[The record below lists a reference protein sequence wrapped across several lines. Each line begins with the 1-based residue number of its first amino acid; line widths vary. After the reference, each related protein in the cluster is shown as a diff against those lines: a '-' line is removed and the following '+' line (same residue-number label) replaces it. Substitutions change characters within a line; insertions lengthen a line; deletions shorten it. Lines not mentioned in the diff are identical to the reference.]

1 MKRIISAFVLLI
13 ILVCSLASCNNS
25 SNNTSNNNTNAQLPI
40 SAYENLN
47 VIEKRLFDELIDSV
61 NIFYNPSDVRI
72 VSIADATLYAS
83 NSPVIQYTGEYTF
96 ILKLKSTNQ
105 LGGAITRWYK
115 LENDVLKVSNAD
127 YSVVEV
133 GWVNFYDFSNMGEEL
148 PVSCA
153 KINAALNEH
162 WGF

>member
-1 MKRIISAFVLLI
+1 MKRSISVLVLLT
-13 ILVCSLASCNNS
+13 ILVCSLASCNSS
-25 SNNTSNNNTNAQLPI
+25 SNNTSNDSTNTQLPI
-40 SAYENLN
+40 SAYEKLN
-47 VIEKRLFDELIDSV
+47 IIEKRLFDELIDSV
-61 NIFYNPSDVRI
+61 DIFYNPSDVRI

-83 NSPVIQYTGEYTF
+83 DSPLKQYSGEYTF
-96 ILKLKSTNQ
+96 ILQLKSTNQ
-105 LGGAITRWYK
+105 LGGSITRWYK

-127 YSVVEV
+127 YSVMEV